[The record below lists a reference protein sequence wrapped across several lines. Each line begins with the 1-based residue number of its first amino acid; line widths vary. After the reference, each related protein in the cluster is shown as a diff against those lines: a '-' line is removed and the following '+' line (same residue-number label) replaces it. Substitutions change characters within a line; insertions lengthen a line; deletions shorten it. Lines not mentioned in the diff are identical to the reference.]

1 MKPLESFKQSI
12 ISNIDN
18 LKSSVSSFEN
28 KDIEGALNNGH
39 LFHYKIEK
47 IRNNG
52 KEYTI
57 LTTITVSM
65 NDKAKER
72 PPLMARG

>member
-1 MKPLESFKQSI
+1 MKPLNPFKQKI

-18 LKSSVSSFEN
+18 LKDTVSGFE
-28 KDIEGALNNGH
+28 KKEIEGALSDGH

-47 IRNNG
+47 LRSGG

-57 LTTITVSM
+57 LTTVTVTL
-65 NDKAKER
+65 NDKAKEK
-72 PPLMARG
+72 PILMNQG